1 MSENLRFMRTETLL
15 GKDGIKKLKNSC
27 VMIVGLGAVGGYA
40 LEAIARSGVGKLILV
55 DFDVFEESNIN
66 RQILAISDS
75 LGKDKTIVA
84 KQRVAAINPEC
95 EVITKNMFV
104 NQDTICGLLN
114 ENVDFVVDAIDALNP
129 KCCLMEELYKK
140 QIPFISSMGAA
151 LKTDPSKIR
160 LATLDKSKNCTLA
173 RFVRKRLKK
182 RGVDLHKVCCVFSE
196 ENSDLRKTALLK
208 NSERESASG
217 RKRNILGSI
226 PTITAIFGLT
236 IANEVILR
244 LSGFKKGEK

>member
-15 GKDGIKKLKNSC
+15 GKDGVKKLRQSC
-27 VMIVGLGAVGGYA
+27 VMMVGLGAVGGYA

-66 RQILAISDS
+66 RQILALTST
-75 LGKDKTIVA
+75 LGKKKTEA
-84 KQRVAAINPEC
+84 AAERVLQINPEC
-95 EVITKNMFV
+95 NVITKELFV
-104 NQDTICGLLN
+104 NQDSIAALFD
-114 ENVDFVVDAIDALNP
+114 EKVDFVVDAIDALNS
-129 KCCLMEELYKK
+129 KCCLMEELYKR

-160 LATLDKSKNCTLA
+160 FAALDKSKNCTLA
-173 RFVRKRLKK
+173 KFIRKRLKR
-182 RGVDLHKVCCVFSE
+182 RGVDLHKIMCVFSE
-196 ENSDLRKTALLK
+196 ENSELRKTALI
-208 NSERESASG
+208 RTCDDDQSAV
-217 RKRNILGSI
+217 RQRNILGSM

-244 LSGFKKGEK
+244 LSGFK

>member
-15 GKDGIKKLKNSC
+15 GKDGVKKLRQSC
-27 VMIVGLGAVGGYA
+27 VMMVGLGAVGGYA

-66 RQILAISDS
+66 RQILALTST
-75 LGKDKTIVA
+75 LGKKKTETA
-84 KQRVAAINPEC
+84 AERVLQINPEC
-95 EVITKNMFV
+95 NVITKELFV
-104 NQDTICGLLN
+104 NQDSIAALFD
-114 ENVDFVVDAIDALNP
+114 EKVDFVVDAIDSLNS
-129 KCCLMEELYKK
+129 KCCLMEELYKR

-160 LATLDKSKNCTLA
+160 FAALDKSKNCTLA
-173 RFVRKRLKK
+173 KFIRKRLKR
-182 RGVDLHKVCCVFSE
+182 RGVDLHKIMCVFSE
-196 ENSDLRKTALLK
+196 ENSELRKTALI
-208 NSERESASG
+208 RTCDDDQSAV
-217 RKRNILGSI
+217 RQRNILGSM

-244 LSGFKKGEK
+244 LSGFK